1 MLRFLFNWRSQ
12 VDKIIEISKIVDPKE
27 RFNVIEED
35 PEDNVI
41 IDCAVE
47 GKIDYIITKDK
58 HLLNLNEFR
67 GIKIV
72 TPSDFVRICG
82 DYPHIFSSS

>member
-1 MLRFLFNWRSQ
+1 MLH
-12 VDKIIEISKIVDPKE
+12 IPKQFADRI